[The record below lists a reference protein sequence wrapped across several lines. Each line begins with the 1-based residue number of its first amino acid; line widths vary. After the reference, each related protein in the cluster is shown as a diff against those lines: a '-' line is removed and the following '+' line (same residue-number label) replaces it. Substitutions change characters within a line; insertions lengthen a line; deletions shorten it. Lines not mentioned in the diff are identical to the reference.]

1 MPNTPMAE
9 KRNFLVLGSG
19 AREHSLVRSLSLSAR
34 VGELYCAPG
43 NPGMSA
49 LSHLLPLPFMTA
61 EYVLPLVRN
70 HSIGMVVIGPE
81 APLAAGL
88 ADDLRKEGV
97 AVFGPGKAG
106 AALEGSKTFA
116 KRFMERHAIPTA
128 SWDLCTTVQEAVK
141 ALEKRTPPYV
151 VKADG
156 LAAGKGVFVT
166 SSLEEAKEAAENLL
180 VQDLLGKAGRT
191 ILVEDAL
198 GGEEL
203 TILALTDG
211 KTYRIL
217 SPSQDHKRIFDG
229 DQGPNTGGMGAYSPV
244 PLADSA
250 LIEKIRR
257 TILDPTFDG
266 LRKENIPY
274 CGVLYAGLM
283 VDEEGVP
290 RVIEYNVRFGD
301 PEAQVVLPLLEG
313 DIGEIFLA
321 CAEGRLEGIEWKE
334 PTRWAADVVLASG
347 GYPGPFDKGKI
358 VSGLDEAG
366 KKENFLLFHGGT
378 ALSPE
383 GKICTA
389 GGRVFSAVG
398 IGDTLEEALE
408 RAYTGASLISFDS
421 VHYRR
426 DIGQKALK
434 RQRRKT
440 S

>member
-1 MPNTPMAE
+1 MAE

-19 AREHSLVRSLSLSAR
+19 AREHALVRSLSLSSR
-34 VGELYCAPG
+34 VGGLFCAPG
-43 NPGMSA
+43 NPGMRGQA
-49 LSHLLPLPFMTA
+49 HLLLLPAMTA

-70 HSIGMVVIGPE
+70 YSIDMVVIGPE
-81 APLAAGL
+81 APLATGL

-116 KRFMERHAIPTA
+116 KKFMERHGIPTA
-128 SWDLCTTVQEAVK
+128 SWDLCTTVQEAEK
-141 ALEKRTPPYV
+141 ALEKRTSPYV

-166 SSLEEAKEAAENLL
+166 SSFEEAREAAENLL
-180 VQDLLGKAGRT
+180 VQGLLGEAGRRL
-191 ILVEDAL
+191 LVEDAL
-198 GGEEL
+198 EGEEL

-211 KTYRIL
+211 KTYRLL
-217 SPSQDHKRIFDG
+217 SPSQDHKRIFDE

-250 LIEKIRR
+250 LLEKIRR

-266 LRKENIPY
+266 LRKEHIPY

-283 VDEEGVP
+283 VDGEGVP
-290 RVIEYNVRFGD
+290 KVIEYNVRFGD

-313 DIGEIFLA
+313 DFGEIFLA
-321 CAEGRLEGIEWKE
+321 CAEGRLEEIEWKE
-334 PTRWAADVVLASG
+334 PTKWAADVVLASG
-347 GYPGPFDKGKI
+347 GYPGPFEKGKI
-358 VSGLDEAG
+358 VSGLEEAERT
-366 KKENFLLFHGGT
+366 ENFLLFHGGT

-389 GGRVFSAVG
+389 GGRVFSSVG

-408 RAYTGASLISFDS
+408 RAYTGASLISFDFM
-421 VHYRR
+421 HYRR

>member
-1 MPNTPMAE
+1 MGE

-19 AREHSLVRSLSLSAR
+19 AREHALVRSLSLSSR
-34 VGELYCAPG
+34 VGGLFCAPG
-43 NPGMSA
+43 NPGMRGQA
-49 LSHLLPLPFMTA
+49 HLLLLPAMTA

-70 HSIGMVVIGPE
+70 YSIDMVVIGPE
-81 APLAAGL
+81 APLATGL

-116 KRFMERHAIPTA
+116 KKFMERHGIPTA
-128 SWDLCTTVQEAVK
+128 SWDLCTTVQEAEK
-141 ALEKRTPPYV
+141 ALEKRTSPYV

-166 SSLEEAKEAAENLL
+166 SSFEEAREAAENLL
-180 VQDLLGKAGRT
+180 VQGLLGEAGRRL
-191 ILVEDAL
+191 LVEDAL
-198 GGEEL
+198 EGEEL

-211 KTYRIL
+211 KTYRLL
-217 SPSQDHKRIFDG
+217 SPSQDHKRIFDE

-250 LIEKIRR
+250 LLEKIRR

-266 LRKENIPY
+266 LRKEHIPY

-283 VDEEGVP
+283 VDGEGVP
-290 RVIEYNVRFGD
+290 KVIEYNVRFGD

-313 DIGEIFLA
+313 DFGEIFLA
-321 CAEGRLEGIEWKE
+321 CAEGRLEEIEWKE
-334 PTRWAADVVLASG
+334 PTKWAADVVLASG
-347 GYPGPFDKGKI
+347 GYPGPFEKGKI
-358 VSGLDEAG
+358 VSGLEEAERT
-366 KKENFLLFHGGT
+366 ENFLLFHGGT

-408 RAYTGASLISFDS
+408 RAYTGASLISFDFM
-421 VHYRR
+421 HYRR

>member
-1 MPNTPMAE
+1 MAE
-9 KRNFLVLGSG
+9 KSNFLVLGSG

-43 NPGMSA
+43 NPGMRA
-49 LSHLLPLPFMTA
+49 QAHLLPLPSMTA
-61 EYVLPLVRN
+61 EFVLPLIQE
-70 HSIGMVVIGPE
+70 HSISMVVIGPE

-106 AALEGSKTFA
+106 AILEGSKTFA
-116 KRFMERHAIPTA
+116 KKFMERHGIPTA
-128 SWDLCTTVQEAVK
+128 FWDLCTTFQEAED
-141 ALEKRTPPYV
+141 ALKKRTPPYV
-151 VKADG
+151 VKANG

-166 SSLEEAKEAAENLL
+166 LSLEEAKDAAKNLL
-180 VQDLLGKAGRT
+180 EGDLLGEAGRR

-198 GGEEL
+198 TGEEL

-211 KTYRIL
+211 KTFRLL

-244 PLADSA
+244 PLADAA
-250 LIEKIRR
+250 LLEKIRR
-257 TILDPTFDG
+257 TILDPTFEG
-266 LRKENIPY
+266 LRKEAIPY

-283 VDEEGVP
+283 VDDEGIP
-290 RVIEYNVRFGD
+290 RVIEYNVRLGD

-313 DIGEIFLA
+313 DFGEICIA
-321 CAEGRLEGIEWKE
+321 CAEGRLDEIEWKE

-347 GYPGPFDKGKI
+347 GYPGPFEKGKI
-358 VSGLDEAG
+358 VSGLEEAERT
-366 KKENFLLFHGGT
+366 ENFLLFHGGT
-378 ALSPE
+378 SISPE

-398 IGDTLEEALE
+398 IGDTLEEALD

-421 VHYRR
+421 MHYRR

-434 RQRRKT
+434 RKRRKT
-440 S
+440 T